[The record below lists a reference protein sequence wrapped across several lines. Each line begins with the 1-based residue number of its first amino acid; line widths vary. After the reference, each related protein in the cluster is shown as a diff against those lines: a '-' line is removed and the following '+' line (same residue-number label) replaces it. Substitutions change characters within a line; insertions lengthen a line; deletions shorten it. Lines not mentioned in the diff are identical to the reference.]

1 MNAPSD
7 TMTTTTPTLRYY
19 EDLAVGQKFRSPSV
33 EMTAEAIKAF
43 AAQFDPQPFHLDEAA
58 ARSSIFKGLAASGW
72 HTAAV
77 VMKLL
82 VASDLK
88 LAGGAIGGGLG
99 ELRWPR
105 PVRPGDVLRLE
116 GEIIEMRRSRT
127 RPELGIVTVR
137 LTALNQADEPVQI
150 STPALMVPTRDPSAP

>member
-1 MNAPSD
+1 
-7 TMTTTTPTLRYY
+7 MTTTTTRRYY
-19 EDLAVGQKFRSPSV
+19 EDLEVGQRFRSPTF
-33 EMTAEAIKAF
+33 EMTSQAIKEF
-43 AAQFDPQPFHLDEAA
+43 AAQFDPQPFHLDEVA

-82 VASDLK
+82 VESDLK
-88 LAGGAIGGGLG
+88 LVGGTIGGGVG

-105 PVRPGDVLRLE
+105 AVRPGDVLRVE
-116 GEIIEMRRSRT
+116 GEILEMRRSRT

-137 LTALNQADEPVQI
+137 LTALNQADEVVQI
-150 STPALMVPTRDPSAP
+150 STPALMVPTRNPNAT

>member
-1 MNAPSD
+1 
-7 TMTTTTPTLRYY
+7 MTTTATTTRRYY
-19 EDLAVGQKFRSPSV
+19 EDLQVGFKFRTPSF

-43 AAQFDPQPFHLDEAA
+43 AAQFDPQPFHQDEVAA
-58 ARSSIFKGLAASGW
+58 QSSMFKGLAASGW

-77 VMKLL
+77 VMRLL
-82 VASDLK
+82 VESDLK
-88 LAGGAIGGGLG
+88 LVGGTIGGGVT

-105 PVRPGDVLRLE
+105 PVRPGDVLRVE
-116 GEIIEMRRSRT
+116 GEVIEMRRSRT

-137 LTALNQADEPVQI
+137 LTALNQANEAVQI